1 MKYLRL
7 FGKMAGFNL
16 KVQMQYRVNFLL
28 QLPFHLSWT
37 LKEVVV
43 IFLMYRYTDRI
54 LTWDRYEYIFLLGT
68 YFVAD
73 SIFSCILLPNLS
85 NLSAQLV
92 NGTFDHILL
101 KPIDSQFYTMTY
113 EMGIG
118 VLFAMLLGFVLVI
131 WSGVRVGLP
140 ASAGRVL
147 AYLLFLV
154 AGIAIYGALLFIC
167 AVPVFCLIRIDYIH
181 NIFLCIAN
189 ISRKPL
195 EVFPDLVVKLLYVIP
210 VAFISYV
217 PACCYLGKLD
227 LKVGAV
233 SVFAAALL
241 WRLARALWK
250 MGVRRY
256 VSVS

>member
-1 MKYLRL
+1 MKYIGL
-7 FGKMAGFNL
+7 FGKMAAFNL

-43 IFLMYRYTDRI
+43 IFLMYRYTDCI

-118 VLFAMLLGFVLVI
+118 VLFAMLLGFVLVV
-131 WSGVRVGLP
+131 WSGVRVGPP

-147 AYLLFLV
+147 AYLLFLL

-167 AVPVFCLIRIDYIH
+167 AVPVFCLIRIDYIQ

-195 EVFPDLVVKLLYVIP
+195 EVFPDLVLYVIP

-217 PACCYLGKLD
+217 PACCYLGKLE
-227 LKVGAV
+227 LRTG
-233 SVFAAALL
+233 AAAVFVAVIL
-241 WRLARALWK
+241 WRIARVLWK
-250 MGVRRY
+250 RGIRRY